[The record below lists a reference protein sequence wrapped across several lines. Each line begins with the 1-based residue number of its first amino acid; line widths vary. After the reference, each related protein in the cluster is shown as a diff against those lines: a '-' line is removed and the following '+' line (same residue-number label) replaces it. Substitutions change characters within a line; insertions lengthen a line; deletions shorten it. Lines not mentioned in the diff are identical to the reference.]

1 MYLYKNSRYQD
12 LLCNGTE
19 NTKFDLVNLAED
31 NLSREREV
39 GMQGKLIKAH
49 IYAVIVILF
58 WGMTFVSSKVLLRDF
73 TPIEILFN
81 RFVIATLTLLLLAP
95 KALKFI
101 SWKVELY
108 SAFCGFYGVTIYFVF
123 ENNALILSNASNVSL
138 IVSTAPL
145 FVAIINR
152 LTDKSAKLG
161 KYFFLGFFI
170 AMAGITCLSFS
181 SLSLQ
186 LKPEGDLMALG
197 CAIVWGLYSLYVVKL
212 QWMGISTMVIT
223 IKSFFYAVLCAV
235 PCMAFY
241 GYDFKFD
248 CLVKPINIVN
258 YLFLAVLASS
268 LSFLIWNKAMAYLG
282 SVKTNVY
289 LYATPVVTTIGA
301 MICID
306 EKLTVYLLLGMF
318 LSIAGLVISQKN

>member
-1 MYLYKNSRYQD
+1 
-12 LLCNGTE
+12 
-19 NTKFDLVNLAED
+19 
-31 NLSREREV
+31 
-39 GMQGKLIKAH
+39 MQRKLIVAH
-49 IYAVIVILF
+49 LCAVIVILF

-73 TPIEILFN
+73 SPIEILFN

-101 SWKVELY
+101 SLRVELY

-123 ENNALILSNASNVSL
+123 ENNALIMSNASNVSL

-145 FVAIINR
+145 FVALLNR
-152 LTDKSAKLG
+152 FIDKSAKLG

-170 AMAGITCLSFS
+170 AMLGIACLSFS

-186 LKPEGDLMALG
+186 LNPEGDLMALG
-197 CAIVWGLYSLYVVKL
+197 CAIVWGLYSVYVVKL
-212 QWMGISTMVIT
+212 HRLGISTMVMT
-223 IKSFFYAVLCAV
+223 IKSFFYAVLCTV

-241 GYDFKFD
+241 GYDFKLD
-248 CLVKPINIVN
+248 CLLKPINIVN
-258 YLFLAVLASS
+258 YLFLAVFASS
-268 LSFLIWNKAMAYLG
+268 LSFLIWNKAISYLG

-289 LYATPVVTTIGA
+289 LYATPVVTAIGA
-301 MICID
+301 VICID
-306 EKLTVYLLLGMF
+306 EKLTVYLLLGMV